1 MTHPTTGRSRMPM
14 LAMGSPAGL
23 SHRPLYR
30 TALMMLAFVAS
41 IVLVAGLSAC
51 SSSGSGASG
60 ETITVS
66 HVYGE
71 SQLPTKPKKVVTL
84 VPGYTDAMLALG
96 ESPAAIAGYAG
107 FPKSVMPWEEG
118 KLQVEAAPMC

>member
-1 MTHPTTGRSRMPM
+1 MTHPTTGHSRMTV

-84 VPGYTDAMLALG
+84 V
-96 ESPAAIAGYAG
+96 SPSRSCRGRKASCRLSL
-107 FPKSVMPWEEG
+107 K
-118 KLQVEAAPMC
+118 AAPMC

>member
-1 MTHPTTGRSRMPM
+1 MTHPTTGHSRMPM

-30 TALMMLAFVAS
+30 TALIMLAFVAS

-60 ETITVS
+60 ETITS
-66 HVYGE
+66 E
-71 SQLPTKPKKVVTL
+71 PTSTASLSYPPNPKR
-84 VPGYTDAMLALG
+84 
-96 ESPAAIAGYAG
+96 
-107 FPKSVMPWEEG
+107 W
-118 KLQVEAAPMC
+118 

>member
-14 LAMGSPAGL
+14 LAMGSSAGL

-41 IVLVAGLSAC
+41 IMLVVGLSAC

-71 SQLPTKPKKVVTL
+71 SQLPTKP
-84 VPGYTDAMLALG
+84 
-96 ESPAAIAGYAG
+96 
-107 FPKSVMPWEEG
+107 
-118 KLQVEAAPMC
+118 

>member
-14 LAMGSPAGL
+14 VAMGSPAGL

-30 TALMMLAFVAS
+30 TVLMMLAFVAS

-66 HVYGE
+66 PSTASLSY
-71 SQLPTKPKKVVTL
+71 PPNPKR
-84 VPGYTDAMLALG
+84 
-96 ESPAAIAGYAG
+96 
-107 FPKSVMPWEEG
+107 W
-118 KLQVEAAPMC
+118 